1 MKSRLLVFAAGFG
14 IIMLVAGCSARV
26 SAPETRTDIAWDE
39 RIPWDTDSESTYEE
53 NLHLFDYDQEAPLD
67 IQELE
72 TRRDGN
78 LTVHEITYASPM
90 GGRVPATLIVPD
102 GRGSFAGMVLLHGT
116 NSNRQDF
123 YFYRMGRNYAHIGT
137 IVILIDAPFN
147 RPEHGGP
154 GRESITW
161 GAGYVEEHTQL
172 IVDLRRAID
181 LLIAW
186 PDVDPDRIA
195 YVGVSYGAVAGGLLA
210 GVEDRV
216 QAYGLMVG
224 DGGLVEHFLGPDDV
238 NSYPFSSASVPDHW
252 VKAMWPVESIHYVGH
267 AAPAALLF
275 QNGANDRQVPA
286 PEAALYQQAGSDPKT
301 IIWYDSGHGLPSQ
314 ARSDQAKWFQQ
325 YIGEGRVFVL
335 RPNYRASAPVLDRVL
350 LAWLVLAAA
359 SWVFV
364 VWDLWRDTPAPWGAR
379 LMWLLVV
386 VIFGP
391 IGLLAYLVSYRQPLR
406 APDPQAALTTARRAF
421 GSTTWGVAATFI
433 GLVIGLQ
440 VDGLDLPFEQSD
452 WRLFAFLFYI
462 ALPAITGLL
471 VFFLVWAATP
481 RDDRHRFPF
490 RRPLLAAIISANMGV
505 AGGWPVFIIIVNR
518 WSFAL
523 TPTDPLFYPFL
534 TLGAIAG
541 ALVAYPLHIW
551 MVHRG
556 VVRWETPSP
565 VGEVAAEPKVR
576 KPRWFKA
583 LAITLLTY
591 VIVVAAILLTLMTV
605 AGLTLEELVLWLT
618 GF

>member
-1 MKSRLLVFAAGFG
+1 MKSRLRVFAAGLG

-39 RIPWDTDSESTYEE
+39 RIPWDTDSESIYEE

-78 LTVHEITYASPM
+78 LTVYEITYASPM

-102 GRGSFAGMVLLHGT
+102 GRGPFAGMVLLHGT
-116 NSNRQDF
+116 SSNRQDF
-123 YFYRMGRNYAHIGT
+123 YWMGRNYAHIGT

-181 LLIAW
+181 LLIVR

-195 YVGVSYGAVAGGLLA
+195 YVGVSYGAVAGALLA

-216 QAYGLMVG
+216 PAYGLMVG

-238 NSYPFSSASVPDHW
+238 TSYPWSSASVPDRW
-252 VKAMWPVESIHYVGH
+252 VEAMWPVESIHYVGH

-275 QNGANDRQVPA
+275 QNGANDRMVPP

-301 IIWYDSGHGLPSQ
+301 IVWYDSGHWPLPPQ
-314 ARSDQAKWFQQ
+314 AHSDQAKWFQQ

-350 LAWLVLAAA
+350 LVWFVLAAA
-359 SWVFV
+359 SFVFLI
-364 VWDLWRDTPAPWGAR
+364 WDLWRDTPAAR

-391 IGLLAYLVSYRQPLR
+391 IGLLVYLVSYRQPLR
-406 APDPQAALTTARRAF
+406 APEPQAALTTARRAL
-421 GSTTWGVAATFI
+421 GSTTWGVAATII
-433 GLVIGLQ
+433 GMVIGLE
-440 VDGLDLPFEQSD
+440 VDRLELPLEQSD
-452 WRLFAFLFYI
+452 WPLFAFLFYI

-471 VFFLVWAATP
+471 VFLLAWVATP

-505 AGGWPVFIIIVNR
+505 SGGWPVFVIIVNR
-518 WSFAL
+518 RSFSL
-523 TPTDPLFYPFL
+523 LLTDPLFWPLL
-534 TLGAIAG
+534 TLAATVG
-541 ALVAYPLHIW
+541 ALVAYPFHIW

-556 VVRWETPSP
+556 AVRWEAPSP
-565 VGEVAAEPKVR
+565 VGEIAAEPKAR
-576 KPRWFKA
+576 KPRWFEA
-583 LAITLLTY
+583 LAITLLTC
-591 VIVVAAILLTLMTV
+591 VIVVAAILLTLMAV
-605 AGLTLEELVLWLT
+605 AGLTLEELILWLT

>member
-1 MKSRLLVFAAGFG
+1 MLL
-14 IIMLVAGCSARV
+14 AGCSARV
-26 SAPETRTDIAWDE
+26 SAPETPTDLAWDE
-39 RIPWDTDSESTYEE
+39 RIPWDTDSESIYEE

-78 LTVHEITYASPM
+78 LTVYEITYASPM

-102 GRGSFAGMVLLHGT
+102 GRGPFAGMVLLHGT
-116 NSNRQDF
+116 SSNRQDF
-123 YFYRMGRNYAHIGT
+123 FWMGRRYACMGT
-137 IVILIDAPFN
+137 VVILIDAPFN

-154 GRESITW
+154 DRQSINF
-161 GAGYVEEHTQL
+161 GAGFVEEHTQL
-172 IVDLRRAID
+172 IVDLRRAVD
-181 LLIAW
+181 LLIVR
-186 PDVDPDRIA
+186 PDVDPDRIT

-224 DGGLVEHFLGPDDV
+224 DGGLVEHFLGPNEV
-238 NSYPFSSASVPDHW
+238 TAYIGSSASVPDHW
-252 VKAMWPVESIHYVGH
+252 VEAMWPVESIHYVSH

-275 QNGANDRQVPA
+275 QNGANDHMVPA

-301 IIWYDSGHGLPSQ
+301 IMWYDSGHWPLPPQ
-314 ARSDQAKWFQQ
+314 AHSDQAEWFQQ

-335 RPNYRASAPVLDRVL
+335 RPNYRGSAPVLDRVL
-350 LAWLVLAAA
+350 LAWFVLAAA
-359 SWVFV
+359 SLVFLI
-364 VWDLWRDTPAPWGAR
+364 WDLWRDTPAPWGAR

-406 APDPQAALTTARRAF
+406 APDPQAAMTTASRAF
-421 GSTTWGVAATFI
+421 GSTTWGVTAILI
-433 GLVIGLQ
+433 GLVIGLE
-440 VDGLDLPFEQSD
+440 VDRLELPLEYSD

-471 VFFLVWAATP
+471 VFLLAWVATP
-481 RDDRHRFPF
+481 RDSRYRFPF

-518 WSFAL
+518 WSIFSAL
-523 TPTDPLFYPFL
+523 TDPLFWSLL
-534 TLGAIAG
+534 TLTAIAG
-541 ALVAYPLHIW
+541 ALAAYPFHFW

-556 VVRWETPSP
+556 AVQWEAPSP
-565 VGEVAAEPKVR
+565 VGEVAAEPEAR
-576 KPRWFKA
+576 KPRWFEA
-583 LAITLLTY
+583 LGIVLLTY
-591 VIVVAAILLTLMTV
+591 VIVVVVLPLTIMAV
-605 AGLTLEELVLWLT
+605 VGLTLEELILWLT
-618 GF
+618 SF

>member
-1 MKSRLLVFAAGFG
+1 MKKLILTFVVISGLTMLL
-14 IIMLVAGCSARV
+14 AGCSARV
-26 SAPETRTDIAWDE
+26 SAPETRTDLAWDE
-39 RIPWDTDSESTYEE
+39 RIPWDTDSESIYEE

-78 LTVHEITYASPM
+78 LTVYEITYASPM

-102 GRGSFAGMVLLHGT
+102 GRGPFAGMILLHGT
-116 NSNRQDF
+116 SSNRQDF
-123 YFYRMGRNYAHIGT
+123 FSMGRRYARMGT
-137 IVILIDAPFN
+137 VVILIDAPFN

-154 GRESITW
+154 DRESITFV
-161 GAGYVEEHTQL
+161 AGFIEEHTQL
-172 IVDLRRAID
+172 IVDLRRAVD
-181 LLIAW
+181 LLIVR

-195 YVGVSYGAVAGGLLA
+195 YVGVSYGAAAGGLLA

-238 NSYPFSSASVPDHW
+238 TSYPWSSARVPDYW
-252 VKAMWPVESIHYVGH
+252 VEAMWSIESIHYVGH

-275 QNGANDRQVPA
+275 QNGANDRLVPP

-301 IIWYDSGHGLPSQ
+301 IVWYDSGHGLPSQ
-314 ARSDQAKWFQQ
+314 ADSDQAKWFQQ

-350 LAWLVLAAA
+350 LTWFVLAAA
-359 SWVFV
+359 SLVFLIR
-364 VWDLWRDTPAPWGAR
+364 DLWRDTPAPWGAR

-386 VIFGP
+386 VLFGP

-406 APDPQAALTTARRAF
+406 APDPQAAMTTARRAF
-421 GSTTWGVAATFI
+421 GSTTWGVAATII
-433 GLVIGLQ
+433 GMVIGLE
-440 VDGLDLPFEQSD
+440 VDRLELPLERSN
-452 WRLFAFLFYI
+452 WPLFAFLFYI

-471 VFFLVWAATP
+471 VFLLAWVATP

-518 WSFAL
+518 WSFAALAL
-523 TPTDPLFYPFL
+523 TDLLFWAVL
-534 TLGAIAG
+534 ALGAIVG

-556 VVRWETPSP
+556 AVRWEAPSL
-565 VGEVAAEPKVR
+565 VGEVAAGPEAR
-576 KPRWFKA
+576 KPRWFEA

-591 VIVVAAILLTLMTV
+591 VIVIAAILLTLMAV
-605 AGLTLEELVLWLT
+605 AGLTLEELILWLT